1 MSILT
6 FIIGIGLGWFISN
19 IVTAHQIAEMS
30 TSEVEELKEQV
41 DYLEENDH
49 L

>member
-1 MSILT
+1 MSIII
-6 FIIGIGLGWFISN
+6 FILGMGLGWFISN
-19 IVTAHQIAEMS
+19 IVTAHQLAEMS

-41 DYLEENDH
+41 DYLVDNNH

>member
-1 MSILT
+1 MSIVI
-6 FIIGIGLGWFISN
+6 FILGMGLGWFISN

-30 TSEVEELKEQV
+30 TSEVDDLKKQV
-41 DYLEENDH
+41 DYLVDNNH